1 MHVYGTRDL
10 QRLLG
15 IGPSAVRS
23 FIRAGHVKPRKG
35 ARGQLQFS
43 FQDLIILRT
52 ARTLSG
58 ANVPTR
64 RLNRCLKQLREALP
78 ANMPLSG
85 LSITAIGDQVA
96 VREGRQ
102 HWDTQSRQYLLAL
115 EVSVEAGEVQLIA
128 RDATT
133 SNTTARDTAGRD
145 TAGSGKAVSGKAGG
159 GKAGG
164 DTAEG
169 DTAEGDTAEGDDGT
183 SHYDSGYRLETNNP
197 EEAIA
202 AYRRC
207 LAANAG
213 HLDARVNCGRL
224 LHLAGRLM
232 DAEKI
237 YREAP
242 EPDATLLFNLAVLL
256 EDSGREAEAMQV
268 YRRALEADP
277 ELSDA
282 HFNLARL
289 HERAGNRRESF
300 RHLLAYKR
308 SMD

>member
-35 ARGQLQFS
+35 ARGRLQFS

-128 RDATT
+128 RDTT
-133 SNTTARDTAGRD
+133 VSDTADSD
-145 TAGSGKAVSGKAGG
+145 TADS
-159 GKAGG
+159 
-164 DTAEG
+164 DTADS
-169 DTAEGDTAEGDDGT
+169 DTADSDDGT
-183 SHYDSGYRLETNNP
+183 SHYDTAYDLETDNP
-197 EEAIA
+197 EAAIA

-207 LAANAG
+207 LAANTG
-213 HLDARVNCGRL
+213 HLEARANCGRL
-224 LHLAGRLM
+224 LHLAGRLV

-242 EPDATLLFNLAVLL
+242 EPDATVLFNLAVLL
-256 EDSGREAEAMQV
+256 EDSGREDEAMQV
-268 YRRALEADP
+268 YRRTLELDP
-277 ELSDA
+277 ELADA

-289 HERAGNRRESF
+289 HERAGNQRESF

-308 SMD
+308 AID

>member
-128 RDATT
+128 RDTT
-133 SNTTARDTAGRD
+133 ASNTAE
-145 TAGSGKAVSGKAGG
+145 S
-159 GKAGG
+159 
-164 DTAEG
+164 DTAES
-169 DTAEGDTAEGDDGT
+169 DTVASDGGT
-183 SHYDSGYRLETNNP
+183 SHYDAAYDLESADDP
-197 EEAIA
+197 EAAIA

-207 LAANAG
+207 LAANTG
-213 HLDARVNCGRL
+213 HLEARANCGRL
-224 LHLAGRLM
+224 LHLAGRLG

-242 EPDATLLFNLAVLL
+242 QPDATVLFNLAVLL
-256 EDSGREAEAMQV
+256 EDSGREDEAMQV
-268 YRRALEADP
+268 YRRALELDP
-277 ELSDA
+277 ELADA

-300 RHLLAYKR
+300 RHLLAYR
-308 SMD
+308 RTID

>member
-133 SNTTARDTAGRD
+133 SNTTARDTAARD

-159 GKAGG
+159 DTAGGGKAVS

-169 DTAEGDTAEGDDGT
+169 GDGM
-183 SHYDSGYRLETNNP
+183 SHYDTAYDLESDNP
-197 EEAIA
+197 EAAIA

-207 LAANAG
+207 LAANEG
-213 HLDARVNCGRL
+213 HLEARANCGRL
-224 LHLAGRLM
+224 LHLAGRLV

-242 EPDATLLFNLAVLL
+242 EPDATVLFNLAVLL
-256 EDSGREAEAMQV
+256 EDSGREDEAMQV
-268 YRRALEADP
+268 YRRALELDP
-277 ELSDA
+277 ELADA

-300 RHLLAYKR
+300 RHLLAYR
-308 SMD
+308 RTID

>member
-128 RDATT
+128 RDAPA
-133 SNTTARDTAGRD
+133 SAIARDTS
-145 TAGSGKAVSGKAGG
+145 TS
-159 GKAGG
+159 
-164 DTAEG
+164 
-169 DTAEGDTAEGDDGT
+169 DDGT
-183 SHYDSGYRLETNNP
+183 SHYDSGYRLETDDP
-197 EEAIA
+197 AGAIA
-202 AYRRC
+202 AYQRC

-224 LHLAGRLM
+224 LHLAGRLR

-268 YRRALEADP
+268 YRRVLEADP
-277 ELSDA
+277 ELADA

-300 RHLLAYKR
+300 RHLLAYRR

>member
-35 ARGQLQFS
+35 ARGRLQFS

-128 RDATT
+128 RDAPP
-133 SNTTARDTAGRD
+133 SAIARDTS
-145 TAGSGKAVSGKAGG
+145 TS
-159 GKAGG
+159 
-164 DTAEG
+164 
-169 DTAEGDTAEGDDGT
+169 DDGT
-183 SHYDSGYRLETNNP
+183 SHYDSGFRLETDDP
-197 EEAIA
+197 EAAIA
-202 AYRRC
+202 AYQRC

-224 LHLAGRLM
+224 LHLAGRLV

-268 YRRALEADP
+268 YRRVLEADP
-277 ELSDA
+277 ELADA

-300 RHLLAYKR
+300 RHLLAYER

>member
-15 IGPSAVRS
+15 IGPSSVRS
-23 FIRAGHVKPRKG
+23 FIRAGHVRPRKG
-35 ARGQLQFS
+35 ARGRLQFS

-52 ARTLSG
+52 AHSLSG

-64 RLNRCLKQLREALP
+64 RLNRCLRQLREALP

-85 LSITAIGDQVA
+85 LSITAIGDQIA

-102 HWDTQSRQYLLAL
+102 HWNTESRQYLLAL
-115 EVSVEAGEVQLIA
+115 EVNVRAGEVQVIS
-128 RDATT
+128 RATVD
-133 SNTTARDTAGRD
+133 N
-145 TAGSGKAVSGKAGG
+145 AVVDSAVVDS
-159 GKAGG
+159 AVV
-164 DTAEG
+164 
-169 DTAEGDTAEGDDGT
+169 DDGS
-183 SHYDSGYRLETNNP
+183 SHYDTAYQLETDDP
-197 EEAIA
+197 GAAIA

-207 LAANAG
+207 LAASAG
-213 HLDARVNCGRL
+213 HLDARLNCGRL
-224 LHLAGRLM
+224 LHLEGRLAE
-232 DAEKI
+232 AEKI

-256 EDSGREAEAMQV
+256 EDSGRESEAMQV
-268 YRRALEADP
+268 YRQALELDP
-277 ELSDA
+277 ELADA

-308 SMD
+308 ASD